1 MVSVQG
7 VQGPSVVSHVPA
19 SLESIC
25 WALTLHTKPTSRNNR
40 NTYPFILALLSRG
53 VSITTGTEAYMRWY
67 NDCLSRVPGDWYA
80 QFCGEGVIAI
90 SSPYPTSYKSCTT
103 RRAGSLMKAPGG
115 GPLTWRKGLKALQPP
130 CGHCVCVITSPCPC
144 HMLGDNADTSIG
156 MGVIGR
162 IQVVVCCEC
171 VPPLYL
177 CTPER
182 QSLCESHRR
191 RRWLTCWS

>member
-19 SLESIC
+19 SLGSIC

-80 QFCGEGVIAI
+80 RFCGEGVIAI
-90 SSPYPTSYKSCTT
+90 SSPYPTSYK
-103 RRAGSLMKAPGG
+103 M
-115 GPLTWRKGLKALQPP
+115 
-130 CGHCVCVITSPCPC
+130 
-144 HMLGDNADTSIG
+144 
-156 MGVIGR
+156 
-162 IQVVVCCEC
+162 QVVVRCER

-191 RRWLTCWS
+191 RRWLTCG